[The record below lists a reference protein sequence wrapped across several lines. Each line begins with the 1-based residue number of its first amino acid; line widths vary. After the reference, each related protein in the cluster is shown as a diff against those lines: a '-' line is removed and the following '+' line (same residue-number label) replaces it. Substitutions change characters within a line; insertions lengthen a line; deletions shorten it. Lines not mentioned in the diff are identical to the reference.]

1 MAIGTVLLCMDT
13 SKWLVYSP
21 SVRVH
26 RHTVAYEICLQYV
39 SVVFMCILGSVL
51 FKAIA
56 TITYYAITMVGLRQA
71 RLMQHECRRTAYS
84 I

>member
-1 MAIGTVLLCMDT
+1 MLIGTVLLCMDT
-13 SKWLVYSP
+13 SKWLVHSP

-56 TITYYAITMVGLRQA
+56 TITIVGLRQA